1 MAAFSTQLR
10 FASDGRLRSPVF
22 LSSMNV
28 YLSRIPIK
36 IGLSGHETL
45 LTVAPEPDHL
55 ISDIGSIFLKAE
67 TVWLHVARLAGLL
80 GAQGY
85 PALSSRTFLQN
96 PCAAAAQ
103 RVSDLS
109 VPRASNAVGGQ
120 NQQRDEGNHR
130 WYRPPD
136 HH

>member
-1 MAAFSTQLR
+1 M
-10 FASDGRLRSPVF
+10 SDF
-22 LSSMNV
+22 
-28 YLSRIPIK
+28 
-36 IGLSGHETL
+36 ETL

-55 ISDIGSIFLKAE
+55 ISDIGFIRRPKLCGCMLHG
-67 TVWLHVARLAGLL
+67 WLACLVLR
-80 GAQGY
+80 GY
-85 PALSSRTFLQN
+85 PAFSSRTFLQN